1 MAYNKNTDWDN
12 ERKYLDNLSKTGD
25 AGQKAWAENQK
36 KELAKAESQY
46 GGSSGSAKSGG
57 STSGNG
63 SSSSGSSSSKSVSKT
78 GSSSSKSSGNSPY
91 TNLGSTYDPKTDYQA
106 IINDAV
112 ANGDY
117 ETAAIAEQLR
127 NQKIFETGRPYAT
140 TNNYSGYLNATP
152 APTQSGYK
160 SIGTHNDSS
169 LPSNAMDE
177 INVYKKLYNDAIAS
191 GNTEAAKA
199 AHAAAERLRAEYGY
213 LGGVDGSDYI
223 GINKEVSFDPQ
234 SIAGWADYEEDT
246 PKPTL
251 KSKYDPQVNALLKD
265 ILNRDDF
272 SYDVK
277 SDPLYQQIAQTYHR
291 EGDRAME
298 ETMAEAASYAGG
310 MNTFA
315 VTAAQQAANRYAAE
329 LNDRIP
335 ELYQLAYDMYL
346 SDKESAVE
354 NLGILQQLSNT
365 EYNRYRD
372 TMEDWKGDRSF
383 AYGAYQDALSQNNW
397 QTNFGYNALLDNRD
411 FIYNDYWKNKE
422 WNVQQDEIDYNKGI
436 YDRESAREEA
446 KWLISMGVPPDAA
459 LIQRAGMN
467 PTTVAQAVAE
477 AKAKLAGGGKSSGD
491 GNSTSGGG
499 GDDTQYSP
507 KPKPVDDMQDYTVTN
522 NHGDSWVYVYPI
534 GRLSYKELYNMVENG
549 SVVEEVDKNSKKIS
563 YKKA

>member
-46 GGSSGSAKSGG
+46 GGSSGSAKNGG

-91 TNLGSTYDPKTDYQA
+91 TNAQYVP
-106 IINDAV
+106 V
-112 ANGDY
+112 
-117 ETAAIAEQLR
+117 
-127 NQKIFETGRPYAT
+127 
-140 TNNYSGYLNATP
+140 
-152 APTQSGYK
+152 
-160 SIGTHNDSS
+160 GTHNDSS

-213 LGGVDGSDYI
+213 SGGFDGSDYI
-223 GINKEVSFDPQ
+223 GLNKEVSFDPQ

-251 KSKYDPQVNALLKD
+251 KSKYDPQVNALLKE

-272 SYDVK
+272 SYDVE
-277 SDPLYQQIAQTYHR
+277 SDPLYQQIAQTYRR

-372 TMEDWKGDRSF
+372 TMDDWKGDRSF

-422 WNVQQDEIDYNKGI
+422 WNAQQDEVDYNKGI
-436 YDRESAREEA
+436 YDRESAKEEA
-446 KWLISMGVPPDAA
+446 WKLISLGVVPSAELLA
-459 LIQRAGMN
+459 MAGMSQSDAN
-467 PTTVAQAVAE
+467 LAVA
-477 AKAKLAGGGKSSGD
+477 AVKAEQSQTSTGKASTGKT
-491 GNSTSGGG
+491 STSGG

-507 KPKPVDDMQDYTVTN
+507 KSKPVDDMQDYTVTN

-534 GRLSYKELYNMVENG
+534 GRLSYQELYNMVENG